1 MRDVASGSVL
11 VVVAFVYF
19 LGARALPLGQGEP
32 GPGYFPYLLS
42 GVLLGL
48 AVVIVVR
55 GFRHRSSFDGLSGR
69 PAGLMVL
76 TVLYAFAFTP
86 IGFLV
91 STPLYTAGV
100 VLLLGQRGW
109 LVLII
114 PVATTALIY
123 GAFVVGL
130 GVALP

>member
-1 MRDVASGSVL
+1 MRDIASGCVL
-11 VVVAFVYF
+11 VVIAFVYF
-19 LGARALPLGQGEP
+19 LGARGLPS
-32 GPGYFPYLLS
+32 GPSFFPYVLS
-42 GVLLGL
+42 AGL
-48 AVVIVVR
+48 FAFAVVIVVR
-55 GFRHRSSFDGLSGR
+55 GFRERSSFDGALGR
-69 PAGLMVL
+69 PAGLIVL
-76 TVLYAFAFTP
+76 TVLYAFAFAP

-109 LVLII
+109 LALII
-114 PVATTALIY
+114 PVATTAFIY

>member
-11 VVVAFVYF
+11 VVLAFVYF
-19 LGARALPLGQGEP
+19 LGARGLPS
-32 GPGYFPYLLS
+32 GPSFFPYVLS
-42 GVLLGL
+42 AGL
-48 AVVIVVR
+48 FAFAVAIIAR
-55 GFRHRSSFDGLSGR
+55 GIRERSSFDEALVR
-69 PAGLMVL
+69 PASLIVL
-76 TVLYAFAFTP
+76 TILYAFAFTP

-109 LVLII
+109 LALVI
-114 PVATTALIY
+114 PVATTAFIY